1 MKRIAFTFFCIFCFS
16 LLTSAQ
22 VVETWSKQ
30 SNKYGTNFIVDS
42 AGNSYLFTIGS
53 TTSAFL
59 KKVDAGG
66 TILWTRTFSDTLFP
80 LHYTT
85 KTLFDK
91 QGNIVLSI
99 SANQNHLF
107 SLVKY
112 DTNGNLLWK
121 KSPIINSLTT
131 RIADFAVDS
140 KNNIQVI
147 YSNSAN

>member
-91 QGNIVLSI
+91 L
-99 SANQNHLF
+99 QNPVQIDHPRRL
-107 SLVKY
+107 K
-112 DTNGNLLWK
+112 
-121 KSPIINSLTT
+121 LTT
-131 RIADFAVDS
+131 F
-140 KNNIQVI
+140 
-147 YSNSAN
+147 